1 MGDLRHFSTVSKMR
15 TLDGPLLKSY
25 LCGASEKVQTCV
37 TETQTRRPE
46 FGNSEPASQSSNG
59 CHKSPAPHRY
69 TQRIK
74 SKSESFMV
82 AGPVAQLV
90 ESLSSPEEV
99 EAGHSED

>member
-1 MGDLRHFSTVSKMR
+1 MEPLKRFRLVSPKRKPEDL
-15 TLDGPLLKSY
+15 
-25 LCGASEKVQTCV
+25 
-37 TETQTRRPE
+37 
-46 FGNSEPASQSSNG
+46 NSEAASQTHKSSNG
-59 CHKSPAPHRY
+59 CHKSPAPHRH

-90 ESLSSPEEV
+90 ESLSSSEEV